1 MADLRA
7 RRARCSEFELPPI
20 DDRSGILASIAEVLQ
35 RIAAC
40 AIDNKR
46 AGLLLYG
53 LQLASLNLPPADQP
67 IIEDFITD
75 PELGDLAPE
84 AELKEDTTQA
94 PHQSEA
100 EPEPAV
106 MDNIKASGAP
116 SVRAL
121 SRTGGNDTLPQPPPG
136 APSSRQLHRR

>member
-1 MADLRA
+1 MTEPIQPEAPKPTRPRCRHLFADGHRCGSPALRREELCYYHHTTRRAVADLRA
-7 RRARCSEFELPPI
+7 RRARSSEFELPPI

-67 IIEDFITD
+67 TIEDFTND
-75 PELGDLAPE
+75 PELGDLAP
-84 AELKEDTTQA
+84 
-94 PHQSEA
+94 
-100 EPEPAV
+100 
-106 MDNIKASGAP
+106 
-116 SVRAL
+116 
-121 SRTGGNDTLPQPPPG
+121 
-136 APSSRQLHRR
+136 